1 MRRRRGKRSKEDDPF
16 EANNVCRLCKQEAN
30 EEHFGKFFVEKQS
43 GFSVH
48 QYCMF
53 FSSGLAQ
60 RGEDDEG
67 FDGFLIKDIKK
78 EITRAKRLRCNF
90 CKKPGASIGCCV
102 EKCHQTYHYNCGRQR
117 GSLFQFFDSFNSFC
131 TYHRPT
137 QQIHLRESDGKN
149 CPICLND
156 IEWNSC
162 PFLADVPL
170 LTPCCKVWFHNKCLQ
185 RHAHS
190 SGLYYFKCPLCNN
203 KKEFQDEMKR
213 MGVYIPEQ
221 DASWEKGDAF
231 ADLLFRYNRC
241 DAQNCICPHGKEHKA
256 TSGKWRIRLCDL
268 CGQFG
273 THVKC
278 QHWKRAPAEWYCD
291 VCGNTLPYSST
302 RKRPVV
308 GDHSMDP
315 CFGNVDDSSS
325 DEDCEVNVCSVSDE
339 EMPLATVKRQ
349 PEGHSSTEGQPCF
362 ERASGARDQHK
373 EALQQRSMEKCERD
387 PSSETREHETSSDSS
402 QVEDKG
408 SPLRKRQQI
417 STKGGNSCYPDEKDL
432 IRSNSENTVCSLNKL
447 VLDSTEMTPSVLLA
461 ISESVREGL
470 LDGHTVVGDK
480 TSILT
485 VSAKVEHITE
495 SPKRNSDKN
504 EVIVIEDTDSE
515 SSSEYSVELIEEHQK
530 PRSSHRK
537 RRRKRRKLDNSVD
550 LVSQVEA
557 DSSAPLVS
565 VEVKKEMLSEQGF
578 LDLSSKREATI
589 NLIHTCLHPKGT
601 RSCPLGNDKFG
612 ECFLRCCNPGG
623 YSVPDVLVTNS
634 VRANRKC
641 GALQSTTV
649 SSTSSSGHRDTCLMQ
664 DQTRDE
670 PGAGKELRSIGT
682 NTLPMKLISRKRIK
696 SKQTAI
702 TDTYFPMGKNPVS
715 TFSQT
720 VS

>member
-1 MRRRRGKRSKEDDPF
+1 MLTK
-16 EANNVCRLCKQEAN
+16 L
-30 EEHFGKFFVEKQS
+30 EKKWTHAICMYN
-43 GFSVH
+43 SVFI
-48 QYCMF
+48 YCM
-53 FSSGLAQ
+53 
-60 RGEDDEG
+60 
-67 FDGFLIKDIKK
+67 
-78 EITRAKRLRCNF
+78 
-90 CKKPGASIGCCV
+90 
-102 EKCHQTYHYNCGRQR
+102 
-117 GSLFQFFDSFNSFC
+117 
-131 TYHRPT
+131 
-137 QQIHLRESDGKN
+137 
-149 CPICLND
+149 
-156 IEWNSC
+156 
-162 PFLADVPL
+162 
-170 LTPCCKVWFHNKCLQ
+170 
-185 RHAHS
+185 
-190 SGLYYFKCPLCNN
+190 YF
-203 KKEFQDEMKR
+203 
-213 MGVYIPEQ
+213 VYITGVSVLAFPFPQ
-221 DASWEKGDAF
+221 VKQPRQEKY
-231 ADLLFRYNRC
+231 LFYSFLCR
-241 DAQNCICPHGKEHKA
+241 
-256 TSGKWRIRLCDL
+256 KWRIRLCDL

-273 THVKC
+273 THIKC
-278 QHWKRAPAEWYCD
+278 QHWKRAPEKWYCD

-339 EMPLATVKRQ
+339 EMPLATVKRR

-373 EALQQRSMEKCERD
+373 EALQQKTMEKCERD
-387 PSSETREHETSSDSS
+387 ASSETREHETSSHSS
-402 QVEDKG
+402 QVKDKG
-408 SPLRKRQQI
+408 SPLSKCERI
-417 STKGGNSCYPDEKDL
+417 LTKGGNSCPPKEKEL
-432 IRSNSENTVCSLNKL
+432 IRSNSENTACSLDKL
-447 VLDSTEMTPSVLLA
+447 VLDSTELTPSVLLA

-470 LDGHTVVGDK
+470 LDGHCVVADK
-480 TSILT
+480 TSILR
-485 VSAKVEHITE
+485 VSATVEHVTQ

-515 SSSEYSVELIEEHQK
+515 SSSEYSVELLEEYQK

-537 RRRKRRKLDNSVD
+537 RRHKRRKLDSSVD
-550 LVSQVEA
+550 QVSQVEA

-589 NLIHTCLHPKGT
+589 NYIHTCVHPKGAK
-601 RSCPLGNDKFG
+601 RRCPLGNDKFG

-649 SSTSSSGHRDTCLMQ
+649 SSTSSSGHRDTCSTQ

-670 PGAGKELRSIGT
+670 PAAGKELRSIGT
-682 NTLPMKLISRKRIK
+682 NTLPMKLITRKRIQ

-702 TDTYFPMGKNPVS
+702 TDKYFPIGKKPVS